1 MIDVALRRI
10 YSTAADNA
18 SFLDACGLTNFDKYL
33 YEEVGYPALHNMTAG
48 LFCSPYAA
56 TSLREYFANGFE
68 YYFVKNRQLVS
79 KLSPQLYKLLI
90 EVEKGLV
97 EGKTYGTSSA
107 ESNDLLENLYQYRKD
122 LTIGLLQGDRDAVWA
137 LLIKGLVETLDD
149 IVDLTFDEDEE

>member
-1 MIDVALRRI
+1 MTYDSYLLNVVEK
-10 YSTAADNA
+10 YNEC
-18 SFLDACGLTNFDKYL
+18 LDAKAERR
-33 YEEVGYPALHNMTAG
+33 YEY
-48 LFCSPYAA
+48 
-56 TSLREYFANGFE
+56 
-68 YYFVKNRQLVS
+68 
-79 KLSPQLYKLLI
+79 LI
-90 EVEKGLV
+90 EVEKGLI

>member
-1 MIDVALRRI
+1 MTYDSYLL
-10 YSTAADNA
+10 NA
-18 SFLDACGLTNFDKYL
+18 VEKYNECLDAKAERR
-33 YEEVGYPALHNMTAG
+33 YEY
-48 LFCSPYAA
+48 
-56 TSLREYFANGFE
+56 
-68 YYFVKNRQLVS
+68 
-79 KLSPQLYKLLI
+79 LI